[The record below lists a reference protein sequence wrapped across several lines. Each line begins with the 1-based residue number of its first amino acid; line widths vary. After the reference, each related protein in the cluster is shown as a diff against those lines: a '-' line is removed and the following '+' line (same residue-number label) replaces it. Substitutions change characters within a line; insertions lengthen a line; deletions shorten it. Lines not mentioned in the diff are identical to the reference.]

1 MPLPAL
7 GLLGMLGNVGRGA
20 ATVYRTF
27 KSARAAQPAAKQLF
41 KYEGSGLQKG
51 LGAIQKGERKLFKKS
66 PLTAGGLETALSAPI
81 AAEGLGDVARG
92 TMEGDYGQVASG
104 LGGLALSVPFVGRG
118 LRMTGAS
125 KKIPSSVSQPLY
137 QTGKGIQQ
145 RTPKGTV
152 PAGFALLGTGALTER
167 DDVQAGQT
175 EEPRVLGDPVQNVLR
190 AVEADKANIGKAT
203 EIDGKTIVIGSPEY
217 KTIAKQKLNEAYKQM
232 EGGER
237 KTSVTADQ
245 LASTFDFDLTETGG
259 VPTVNEAAL
268 PPTPKPDDMSAG
280 EIDFVAKKQEG
291 DVARG
296 QKIKE
301 KMLRSKEA
309 DEFNNFYNRITN
321 LTGGNDQT
329 SNLLLFKLAT
339 GLISGK
345 TAQSGVRGFLDVV
358 GQAGGGVADTALALF
373 SKEQDRRKDLAVAY
387 LKAKEKEGGA
397 GLIKAD
403 KARRTVLVRDPNL
416 PFKKRTVEIG
426 MDKERGT
433 DVMFVP
439 TPDGTGTMAVPMKYT
454 EYTTVTPKESQLR
467 KQRNQL
473 NSIAQGYNFA
483 QTVLKMPD
491 GTFGLTGRGKL
502 ALEKAGSVVGDVF
515 ELFGADLSSASGNK
529 DAEIVELLT
538 EIPVDDAGNPK
549 YGTASE
555 RKETQKVVN
564 QYKSE
569 IREILRGVGANTPD
583 AELDNIT
590 RARLIETRMK
600 YILANANKSE
610 DRLTRADVD
619 DAAASTKVL
628 GLTTGEDEVRSSY
641 RNLMKDLE
649 DQFRR
654 IADNYIEGGG
664 SEQFLLQSFQN
675 MPQIANINAMYSNQ
689 QFQQNVAQNMDQT
702 IGTIE

>member
-1 MPLPAL
+1 MVAFIAPLAF
-7 GLLGMLGNVGRGA
+7 LGNVGRA
-20 ATVYRTF
+20 
-27 KSARAAQPAAKQLF
+27 
-41 KYEGSGLQKG
+41 G
-51 LGAIQKGERKLFKKS
+51 LGAYRTMRGIRAARAVAGQPMGFQRGLGALAKGERKLFKKS
-66 PLTAGGLETALSAPI
+66 PLTAGGLETALAAPI

-125 KKIPSSVSQPLY
+125 KKIPSSISQPLY
-137 QTGKGIQQ
+137 QTGKGVQQ

-167 DDVQAGQT
+167 DDVQAGET
-175 EEPRVLGDPVQNVLR
+175 EEPMVLGDPVQDILR
-190 AVEADKANIGKAT
+190 KVEADKANIGKAA
-203 EIDGKTIVIGSPEY
+203 EIDGKVVIIGSPEY

-268 PPTPKPDDMSAG
+268 PPTPKPDDMSSG

-301 KMLRSKEA
+301 KMLRSQEA
-309 DEFNNFYNRITN
+309 DEFNKFYNRITN

-339 GLISGK
+339 GLMSGK

-373 SKEQDRRKDLAVAY
+373 SKEQDRRKDLPVAY
-387 LKAKEKEGGA
+387 LKAKEKGT

-403 KARRTVLVRDPNL
+403 KTRRTVLIRDPNL

-426 MDKERGT
+426 MDKETGT

-473 NSIAQGYNFA
+473 NSIAQGYDFA
-483 QTVLKMPD
+483 KTVLKMPD

-529 DAEIVELLT
+529 DAEIVELIT

-549 YGTASE
+549 YGTAAE

-569 IREILRGVGANTPD
+569 IREILRGVGPNTPD

-619 DAAASTKVL
+619 DAAASTKIL

>member
-1 MPLPAL
+1 MVAFLAPLAL
-7 GLLGMLGNVGRGA
+7 LGNVARVGRAGLGA
-20 ATVYRTF
+20 YRTM
-27 KSARAAQPAAKQLF
+27 KGIRAARAAAGQPMGIQRVM
-41 KYEGSGLQKG
+41 
-51 LGAIQKGERKLFKKS
+51 GAVQKGERKLFKKS
-66 PLTAGGLETALSAPI
+66 PLTAGGLETALTAPI

-118 LRMTGAS
+118 LRMSGAS
-125 KKIPSSVSQPLY
+125 KKIPSSISQPLY

-167 DDVQAGQT
+167 DDVQAGQPG
-175 EEPRVLGDPVQNVLR
+175 EPMVLGDPVQDILR
-190 AVEADKANIGKAT
+190 KVEADKANIGKAA
-203 EIDGKTIVIGSPEY
+203 EIDGKVVIIGSPEY

-268 PPTPKPDDMSAG
+268 PPTPKPDDMSSG
-280 EIDFVAKKQEG
+280 EIDFVAKKQEN

-296 QKIKE
+296 GKIKE
-301 KMLRSKEA
+301 KMLRSQEA
-309 DEFNNFYNRITN
+309 DEFNKFYNRITN

-329 SNLLLFKLAT
+329 SNLLLLKLAT
-339 GLISGK
+339 GLMSGK
-345 TAQSGVRGFLDVV
+345 TAQSGVRGFLDVA

-397 GLIKAD
+397 GLIKAAKD
-403 KARRTVLVRDPNL
+403 RRTVLVRDPNL

-502 ALEKAGSVVGDVF
+502 ALEKAGSVVSDVF
-515 ELFGADLSSASGNK
+515 ELFGADLSSASSNK
-529 DAEIVELLT
+529 DAEIVELIT

-549 YGTASE
+549 YGTAAE

-619 DAAASTKVL
+619 DAAASTKIL

>member
-1 MPLPAL
+1 MAIPLIGA
-7 GLLGMLGNVGRGA
+7 GLMGLANLGRGA
-20 ATVYRTF
+20 VAGYRTLRGIRA
-27 KSARAAQPAAKQLF
+27 ARAAAGQPMLF
-41 KYEGSGLQKG
+41 QRG

-66 PLTAGGLETALSAPI
+66 PLTAGGLETALTAPI

-118 LRMTGAS
+118 LRMAGAS
-125 KKIPSSVSQPLY
+125 KKIPSSISQPLY
-137 QTGKGIQQ
+137 QTGKGVQQ
-145 RTPKGTV
+145 RTPKGTI

-167 DDVQAGQT
+167 DDVQAGET
-175 EEPRVLGDPVQNVLR
+175 EEPMVLGDPVQDILR
-190 AVEADKANIGKAT
+190 KVEADRANIGKAAQ
-203 EIDGKTIVIGSPEY
+203 IDGKVVIIGSPEY

-245 LASTFDFDLTETGG
+245 LASAFDFDLTETGG

-280 EIDFVAKKQEG
+280 EVDFVAKKQEG
-291 DVARG
+291 DVAKG

-301 KMLRSKEA
+301 KMLRSQEA
-309 DEFNNFYNRITN
+309 DEFNKFYNRITN

-339 GLISGK
+339 GLMSGK

-387 LKAKEKEGGA
+387 LKAKEKGT

-403 KARRTVLVRDPNL
+403 KTRRTVLIRDPNL

-426 MDKERGT
+426 MDKETGT

-473 NSIAQGYNFA
+473 NSIAQGYDFA
-483 QTVLKMPD
+483 KTVLKMPD

-529 DAEIVELLT
+529 DAEIVELIT

-549 YGTASE
+549 YGTAAE

-569 IREILRGVGANTPD
+569 IREILRGVGPNTPD

-619 DAAASTKVL
+619 DAAASTKIL

>member
-1 MPLPAL
+1 MAIPLIGA
-7 GLLGMLGNVGRGA
+7 GLMGLANLGRGA
-20 ATVYRTF
+20 VAGYRTLRGIRA
-27 KSARAAQPAAKQLF
+27 ARAAAGQPMGFQR
-41 KYEGSGLQKG
+41 G

-66 PLTAGGLETALSAPI
+66 PLTAGGLETALAAPI

-118 LRMTGAS
+118 LRMAGAS
-125 KKIPSSVSQPLY
+125 RKIPSSVSQPLY
-137 QTGKGIQQ
+137 QTGKGVQQ
-145 RTPKGTV
+145 KTPKGTV

-203 EIDGKTIVIGSPEY
+203 EIDGKTVVIGSPEY

-268 PPTPKPDDMSAG
+268 PPTPKPDDMNAG
-280 EIDFVAKKQEG
+280 EIDFVAKKQES
-291 DVARG
+291 DAARG
-296 QKIKE
+296 GKIKE

-309 DEFNNFYNRITN
+309 DEFNKFYNRITN

-329 SNLLLFKLAT
+329 SNLLLLKLAT
-339 GLISGK
+339 GLMSGK
-345 TAQSGVRGFLDVV
+345 TAQTGVRGFLDVA
-358 GQAGGGVADTALALF
+358 GQAGSGVADTALALF

-387 LKAKEKEGGA
+387 LKAKEKGGT
-397 GLIKAD
+397 GLIKAAKD
-403 KARRTVLVRDPNL
+403 RRTVLVRDPNL

-473 NSIAQGYNFA
+473 NSIAQGYDFA
-483 QTVLKMPD
+483 KTVLKMPD
-491 GTFGLTGRGKL
+491 GTFGLSGRGKL
-502 ALEKAGSVVGDVF
+502 ALEKTGSVVGDIF
-515 ELFGADLSSASGNK
+515 EFFGADLSSASGNK
-529 DAEIVELLT
+529 DAEIVELIT

-619 DAAASTKVL
+619 DAAASTKIL

-641 RNLMKDLE
+641 KNLMKDLE

>member
-1 MPLPAL
+1 MAIPLIGA
-7 GLLGMLGNVGRGA
+7 GLMGLANLGRGA
-20 ATVYRTF
+20 VAGYRTLRGIRA
-27 KSARAAQPAAKQLF
+27 ARAAAGQPMGFQR
-41 KYEGSGLQKG
+41 G
-51 LGAIQKGERKLFKKS
+51 LGAIQKGERKLFRKS
-66 PLTAGGLETALSAPI
+66 PLTAGGLETALAAPI

-118 LRMTGAS
+118 LRMAGAS
-125 KKIPSSVSQPLY
+125 RKIPSSVSQPLY
-137 QTGKGIQQ
+137 QTGKGVQQ

-167 DDVQAGQT
+167 DDVQA

-203 EIDGKTIVIGSPEY
+203 EIDGKTVVIGSPEY

-245 LASTFDFDLTETGG
+245 LASAFDFDLTETGG

-280 EIDFVAKKQEG
+280 EVDFVAKKQEG
-291 DVARG
+291 DVAKG

-301 KMLRSKEA
+301 KMLRSQEA
-309 DEFNNFYNRITN
+309 DEFNKFYNRITN

-339 GLISGK
+339 GLMSGK

-387 LKAKEKEGGA
+387 LKAKEKGT

-403 KARRTVLVRDPNL
+403 KTRRTVLIRDPNL

-426 MDKERGT
+426 MDKETGT
-433 DVMFVP
+433 DIMFVP

-473 NSIAQGYNFA
+473 NSIAQGYDFA
-483 QTVLKMPD
+483 KTVLKMPD

-502 ALEKAGSVVGDVF
+502 ALEKAGSVLGDVF
-515 ELFGADLSSASGNK
+515 ELFGADLSSASANK
-529 DAEIVELLT
+529 DAEIVELIT
-538 EIPVDDAGNPK
+538 ELPVDDAGNPK
-549 YGTASE
+549 YGTAAE

-564 QYKSE
+564 QYKNE
-569 IREILRGVGANTPD
+569 IREILRGVEPNTPD

-619 DAAASTKVL
+619 DAAASTKIL

>member
-1 MPLPAL
+1 MVAFLAPLAF
-7 GLLGMLGNVGRGA
+7 MGNVGRAGLGA
-20 ATVYRTF
+20 YRTMRGIRA
-27 KSARAAQPAAKQLF
+27 ARAAAGQPMGFQR
-41 KYEGSGLQKG
+41 G
-51 LGAIQKGERKLFKKS
+51 LGALAKGERKLFKKS
-66 PLTAGGLETALSAPI
+66 PLTAGGLETALTAPI
-81 AAEGLGDVARG
+81 AAEGLGDVAKG

-118 LRMTGAS
+118 LRMTGVS

-167 DDVQAGQT
+167 DDVQAQ
-175 EEPRVLGDPVQNVLR
+175 EPRVLGDPVQNVLR

-203 EIDGKTIVIGSPEY
+203 EIDGKAVVIGSPEY
-217 KTIAKQKLNEAYKQM
+217 KAIAKQKLNEAYKQM

-280 EIDFVAKKQEG
+280 EVDFVAKKQEG
-291 DVARG
+291 DVAKG

-301 KMLRSKEA
+301 KMLRSQEA
-309 DEFNNFYNRITN
+309 DEFNKFYNRITN

-329 SNLLLFKLAT
+329 SNLLLLKLAT
-339 GLISGK
+339 GLMSGK
-345 TAQSGVRGFLDVV
+345 TAQSGVRGFLDVA

-387 LKAKEKEGGA
+387 LKAKEKGGT
-397 GLIKAD
+397 GLIKAAKD
-403 KARRTVLVRDPNL
+403 RRTVLIRDPNL

-502 ALEKAGSVVGDVF
+502 AIEKAGSVVSDVF
-515 ELFGADLSSASGNK
+515 ELFGADLSSASSNK
-529 DAEIVELLT
+529 DAEIVELIT

-619 DAAASTKVL
+619 DAAASTKIL

-675 MPQIANINAMYSNQ
+675 MPQISNINAMYSNQ

>member
-1 MPLPAL
+1 MVAFLAPLAL
-7 GLLGMLGNVGRGA
+7 LGNVARVGRAGLGA
-20 ATVYRTF
+20 YRTM
-27 KSARAAQPAAKQLF
+27 KGIRAARAAAGQPMGF
-41 KYEGSGLQKG
+41 QKG

-125 KKIPSSVSQPLY
+125 RKIPSSVSQPLY

-167 DDVQAGQT
+167 DDVQAGQPG
-175 EEPRVLGDPVQNVLR
+175 EPMVLGDPVQDILR
-190 AVEADKANIGKAT
+190 KVEADKANIGKAA
-203 EIDGKTIVIGSPEY
+203 EIDGKVVIIGSPEY

-259 VPTVNEAAL
+259 VPTVNEASL

-397 GLIKAD
+397 GLIKAAKD
-403 KARRTVLVRDPNL
+403 RRTVLVRDPNL

-502 ALEKAGSVVGDVF
+502 ALEKTGAVVTDLF
-515 ELFGADLSSASGNK
+515 EFFGADLSSASSNK
-529 DAEIVELLT
+529 DAEIVELIT

-619 DAAASTKVL
+619 DAAASTKIL

-654 IADNYIEGGG
+654 IADNYVEGGG

-689 QFQQNVAQNMDQT
+689 QFQQNVAQNLDQT

>member
-1 MPLPAL
+1 MAIPLIGA
-7 GLLGMLGNVGRGA
+7 GLMGLANLGRGA
-20 ATVYRTF
+20 VAGYRTLRGIRA
-27 KSARAAQPAAKQLF
+27 ARAAAGQPMGFQR
-41 KYEGSGLQKG
+41 G

-66 PLTAGGLETALSAPI
+66 PLTAGGLETALTAPI

-118 LRMTGAS
+118 LRMAGAS
-125 KKIPSSVSQPLY
+125 KKIPSSISQPLY
-137 QTGKGIQQ
+137 QTGKGVQQ
-145 RTPKGTV
+145 RTPKGTI

-167 DDVQAGQT
+167 DDVQA

-203 EIDGKTIVIGSPEY
+203 EIDGKTVVIGSPEY

-268 PPTPKPDDMSAG
+268 PPTPKPDDMNAG
-280 EIDFVAKKQEG
+280 EIDFVAKKQES
-291 DVARG
+291 DAARG

-301 KMLRSKEA
+301 KMLRSQEA
-309 DEFNNFYNRITN
+309 DEFNKFYNRITN

-329 SNLLLFKLAT
+329 SNLLLLKLAT
-339 GLISGK
+339 GLMSGK
-345 TAQSGVRGFLDVV
+345 TAQSGVRGFLDVA

-397 GLIKAD
+397 GLIKAAKD
-403 KARRTVLVRDPNL
+403 RRTVLVRDPNL

-473 NSIAQGYNFA
+473 NSIAQGYDFA
-483 QTVLKMPD
+483 KTVLKMPD

-515 ELFGADLSSASGNK
+515 ELFGADLSSASGNR
-529 DAEIVELLT
+529 DAEIVELIT

-549 YGTASE
+549 YGTAAE

-569 IREILRGVGANTPD
+569 IREILRGVGPNTPD

-619 DAAASTKVL
+619 DAAASTKIL